1 MTKVALDAKALSD
14 VAIQGLQEVKGT
26 NIVRMDLRDVDG
38 AITDYFVLC
47 TGTSDRHVQSLAE
60 SAEKF
65 MREQAEEKPNTREGV
80 RAGEWVLL
88 DYVNVIVHIF
98 QQSTREFFRL
108 EDLWGD
114 AGFERFEDLG

>member
-1 MTKVALDAKALSD
+1 MTKVALDAKALTD
-14 VAIQGLQEVKGT
+14 IAIQGLQEVKGT
-26 NIVRMDLRDVDG
+26 QIVRMDLRDVDG
-38 AITDYFVLC
+38 AITDFFVLC

-65 MREQAEEKPNTREGV
+65 IREQAEEKPNTREGV
-80 RAGEWVLL
+80 KGGEWILL

-98 QQSTREFFRL
+98 QKPTRAFFNL

-114 AGFERFEDLG
+114 AGFEQFEDLG